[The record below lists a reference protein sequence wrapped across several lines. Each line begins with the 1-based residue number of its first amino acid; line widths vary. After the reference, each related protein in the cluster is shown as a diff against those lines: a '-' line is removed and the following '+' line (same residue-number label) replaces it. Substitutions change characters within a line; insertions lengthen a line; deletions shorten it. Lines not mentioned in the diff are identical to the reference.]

1 MKKTFVPVFVSFI
14 SLVSFFAHAEVSP
27 ELLKKYYW
35 GEYSFDGNKV
45 ANSSKSAVNFD
56 NKAKTVTQKSKNGGD
71 YAMTWGTENINDSQ
85 VLTVTE
91 ASVTPMGN
99 DVSKVY
105 ARSSTFSADRLRS
118 STFCFGSSLK
128 GKVMSGA
135 ATVTDNNMKCVTAT
149 KQSCKRL
156 MESYGKE
163 AAKPQTTVKSMQDVA
178 AATRYCSATIDSF
191 KNMAMAFGNQSPQI
205 ERIHND
211 VIKSDTAR
219 LKGFIDKTTKSGT
232 WDPTNVGAATTSSE
246 LDKMAEGYASSMN
259 GLEVLSTALQVCA
272 AANGDFQDT
281 ATASSS
287 SSGGGSAGGGGT
299 SKAATGRQ

>member
-1 MKKTFVPVFVSFI
+1 MS
-14 SLVSFFAHAEVSP
+14 
-27 ELLKKYYW
+27 
-35 GEYSFDGNKV
+35 
-45 ANSSKSAVNFD
+45 
-56 NKAKTVTQKSKNGGD
+56 
-71 YAMTWGTENINDSQ
+71 WGTEDINDSQ
-85 VLTVTE
+85 VLTITE
-91 ASVTPMGN
+91 ATVTPVGN
-99 DVSKVY
+99 DLSKVY

-156 MESYGKE
+156 MESYHKE
-163 AAKPQTTVKSMQDVA
+163 AGKPQTTVKSMQDVA
-178 AATRYCSATIDSF
+178 TATRYCSATIDSF

-205 ERIHND
+205 ERIHGD
-211 VIKSDTAR
+211 VVKSDTAR
-219 LKGFIDKTTKSGT
+219 VKSFIDKATKSGA

-272 AANGDFQDT
+272 AANGDFQEPV
-281 ATASSS
+281 AASSLS
-287 SSGGGSAGGGGT
+287 SPSGGGKNSGGGT
-299 SKAATGRQ
+299 SSPATGRQ